1 MWRCRTRRGQEGRFL
16 EFLKNHATPI
26 LKKQPGCISWLYGRE
41 RNNQKNFLIVT
52 VWKDQ
57 RSLRKFTGPKWKSA
71 RIDPEE
77 KSQLAGMPDV
87 EHYDAVSYK

>member
-1 MWRCRTRRGQEGRFL
+1 
-16 EFLKNHATPI
+16 
-26 LKKQPGCISWLYGRE
+26 
-41 RNNQKNFLIVT
+41 VT